1 MAMYLATSSLF
12 CLISGVSG
20 IHIHSEVATKRS
32 KSAEESGCHPV
43 KNARTEVKSII
54 KKKSSWSARE
64 EKPRREHV
72 HSVSFTDLPPWP
84 KHVEHTQSVPTMYPT
99 VQDTLTIKQD
109 HDEAKRAR
117 AAKQTF
123 TSSAD
128 LLRRPGQ
135 ASEQDHDEA
144 KRARAAKQTFTS
156 SADLLRRP
164 GQASAGQ
171 RSALTRRNSSR
182 MKFDAMT
189 VDGQPAAVILPRARR
204 SSARRAQSRPDET
217 PPCCLMSATLL
228 GLCNFSWFGV
238 NPSEDKSNKSNPE
251 NGFLSMTSPNSDE

>member
-20 IHIHSEVATKRS
+20 IHIHSEVATNRS

-135 ASEQDHDEA
+135 AS
-144 KRARAAKQTFTS
+144 
-156 SADLLRRP
+156 
-164 GQASAGQ
+164 AGQ

-217 PPCCLMSATLL
+217 PPCCSMSATLL